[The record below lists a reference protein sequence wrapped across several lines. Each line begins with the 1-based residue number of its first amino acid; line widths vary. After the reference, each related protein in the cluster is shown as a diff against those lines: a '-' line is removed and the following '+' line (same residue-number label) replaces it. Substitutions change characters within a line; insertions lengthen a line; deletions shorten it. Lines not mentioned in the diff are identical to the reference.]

1 MLQRNDGQREIG
13 GAPPVSSTRN
23 VVFVAPFPLDTTLRF
38 ARAAAGLADVR
49 FLGIMQEAPRGD
61 AAGMFAD
68 LVIVADG
75 LDAGQ
80 LIDAARLLE
89 RRHGT
94 IHRVLGILEVLQ
106 VQLGEVRRALGVPGT
121 SPDTADLFRDKARM
135 KDELRRHGLPCA
147 RHRLLRSWIDA
158 EAFVAEVGLPLVLK
172 PPAGMGG
179 KATWRVRTPDELR
192 GALAALHA
200 SPDAPALAEE
210 LLVGQEHS
218 FETITIGGQVRF
230 HSLSR
235 YYPTPL
241 EVMETPWVQ
250 WVCVLPRDISGA
262 AWSDA
267 TELGVRAV
275 TALGLDT
282 GFTHMEWFRRDD
294 GSLAIGEIA
303 ARPPGANIVRMTGL
317 AYDADLYRAWAR
329 AVVDDAFDGPWDR
342 TYAVGCAYLRGVGH
356 GRVLRVTGVDRAQEL
371 VGRHVVE
378 ARLPEP
384 GAARNDSYEGDGY
397 VIVRHPDTEIVTAT
411 MKTII
416 ETIQVQ
422 YG

>member
-1 MLQRNDGQREIG
+1 M
-13 GAPPVSSTRN
+13 RN
-23 VVFVAPFPLDTTLRF
+23 VVFVAPFPLDTTMRF
-38 ARAAAGLADVR
+38 ARAAAGLGDVR
-49 FLGIMQEAPRGD
+49 LLGILQEPPRGGD
-61 AAGMFAD
+61 AGLFVD
-68 LVIVADG
+68 LVTVRDG
-75 LDAGQ
+75 LDARQ
-80 LIDAARLLE
+80 LVEAARVLE
-89 RRHGT
+89 RRHGP
-94 IHRVLGILEVLQ
+94 IHRVLGILEALQ
-106 VQLGEVRRALGVPGT
+106 VQLGEVRRALGVHGT
-121 SPDTADLFRDKARM
+121 SPETADLFRDKARM

-147 RHRLLRSWIDA
+147 RHRLLRSWSDA
-158 EAFVAEVGLPLVLK
+158 EGFVAEVGLPLVLK
-172 PPAGMGG
+172 PPAGMGC
-179 KATWRVRTPDELR
+179 KATWRVRSLDELR
-192 GALAALHA
+192 GALAAIHA
-200 SPDAPALAEE
+200 SPDNPALAEE
-210 LLVGQEHS
+210 LLSGKEHS

-235 YYPTPL
+235 YHPTPL
-241 EVMETPWVQ
+241 EVMETPWIQ
-250 WVCVLPRDISGA
+250 WVCVLPRDISGPEWA
-262 AWSDA
+262 DA

-303 ARPPGANIVRMTGL
+303 ARPPGANIVRMNGF
-317 AYDADLYRAWAR
+317 AHDADMYRAWAR
-329 AVVDDAFDGPWDR
+329 AVADDGFDGPFAR
-342 TYAVGCAYLRGVGH
+342 KYAVGCAYLRGVGR

-384 GAARNDSYEGDGY
+384 GAPRSDSYEGDGH
-397 VIVRHPDTEIVTAT
+397 VIVRHPDTEVVTAA